1 MVTAAVVV
9 VCCRAVNKR
18 RQLNPSVSLTDKV
31 TRMSECTITFLPH
44 DRAITVSVGESLI
57 RAALQAGVH
66 INASCG
72 GEGVCGKCRVLVEKG
87 SVSEGISERISAED
101 IDKGYRLACLV
112 KVTED
117 VTVRIPVESS
127 IDKSVM
133 NLQATPRRTA
143 TIQQMDFESLKEEG
157 LFIPPVEKI
166 FLTLSPPDAQNNM
179 PDVTRL
185 VEYLKLE
192 ANEHKLELTL
202 PVIRKLSGVMRES
215 DFQLTATVIRPVR
228 SDGKNL
234 IINVQPGDKTNEN
247 YAVAM
252 DIGTTTI
259 YGQLINLSTGEC
271 LAEAGDFNG
280 QISYGEDVITR
291 IMYAE
296 KPGGLEKLQ
305 EVVVATINSVL
316 KKIIRQSKVD
326 REDIST
332 ITFSGNTTMT
342 QLFLK
347 IDPRNIRRAPY
358 VPTATLYPP
367 FTAATVGVDINEHAI
382 ALLYPQVSSFV
393 GGDIVAGVMGSG
405 MYRREEL
412 TLFLDIGT
420 NAELVVGNKDW
431 LACTACSAGPAFEG
445 GGIEFGMRA
454 AKGAIED
461 FSMDPVT
468 FDPMILTIGDVRPKG
483 ICGSGLI
490 TMAAVMFEMGVI
502 NNRGKF
508 NRDLGTP
515 RIRRTNHIWEY
526 VIAWKDETQLD
537 RDIVLTEPDLD
548 NLIRAKG
555 AIYSG
560 CMTLL
565 EEVGLSMDMVEHI
578 ILAGGFGSYIDLEKA
593 MVLGLLPEVDP
604 ERVTFIGNGSL
615 MGARMSS
622 LTNRIRQDVVSVTQ
636 KMTNFELSET
646 PSYMDNYIAAMFLP
660 HTEIEKFPRLKARM
674 QARGKIVPR

>member
-1 MVTAAVVV
+1 
-9 VCCRAVNKR
+9 
-18 RQLNPSVSLTDKV
+18 
-31 TRMSECTITFLPH
+31 MSECTITFLPY
-44 DRAITVSVGESLI
+44 DRVITISSGESLI

-87 SVSEGISERISAED
+87 TVTGGISERLSKED
-101 IDKGYRLACLV
+101 IEKGYRLACLA
-112 KVTED
+112 KVSED
-117 VTVRIPVESS
+117 VTVRIPIESS

-185 VEYLKLE
+185 IEYLKLE

-202 PVIRKLSGVMRES
+202 PVIRKLPGTMRES
-215 DFQLTATVIRPVR
+215 DFQVTVTIIRPVR

-234 IINVQPGDKTNEN
+234 ITNVQAGDKTGEN

-259 YGQLINLSTGEC
+259 YGQLINLLTGEC
-271 LAEAGDFNG
+271 LSEAGDFNG

-305 EVVVATINSVL
+305 QVVVSTINSVL
-316 KKIIRQSKVD
+316 EKIIRKSKVD

-342 QLFLK
+342 QLFLA

-367 FTAATVGVDINEHAI
+367 FTATSIGVTINEHCI

-405 MYRREEL
+405 LYRKEEL

-461 FSMDPVT
+461 FSLNPVT
-468 FDPMILTIGDVRPKG
+468 FDPMIFTIGDVRPKG

-490 TMAAVMFEMGVI
+490 TMAAVMFEMGLI

-515 RIRRTNHIWEY
+515 RVRKNNHVWEY
-526 VIAWKDETQLD
+526 VVAWKDETQID
-537 RDIVLTEPDLD
+537 RDIALTEPDLD

-622 LTNRIRQDVVSVTQ
+622 LTNRIRKDVVAVTQ

-646 PSYMDNYIAAMFLP
+646 HSYMDNYIAAMFLP
-660 HTEIEKFPRLKARM
+660 HTEIEKFPRLNARM
-674 QARGKIVPR
+674 KARGK

>member
-1 MVTAAVVV
+1 
-9 VCCRAVNKR
+9 
-18 RQLNPSVSLTDKV
+18 
-31 TRMSECTITFLPH
+31 MSECTITFLPH
-44 DRAITVSVGESLI
+44 NRAITVSSGESLI

-72 GEGVCGKCRVLVEKG
+72 GEGVCGKCRVLIEKG
-87 SVSEGISERISAED
+87 SVSGGISERITKED
-101 IDKGYRLACLV
+101 IAKGYRLACLA
-112 KVTED
+112 KAIED
-117 VTVRIPVESS
+117 VVVRIPVESS
-127 IDKSVM
+127 VDKSVM

-143 TIQQMDFESLKEEG
+143 SIQQMDFESLKEEG
-157 LFIPPVEKI
+157 LFIPPVTKI
-166 FLTLSPPDAQNNM
+166 FLTLSPPGAQNNM

-185 VEYLKLE
+185 IEYLKLE
-192 ANEHKLELTL
+192 DNEHKLELTL
-202 PVIRKLSGVMRES
+202 PVIRKLPGVMRES
-215 DFQLTATVIRPVR
+215 NFQLTVTIIRPVR
-228 SDGKNL
+228 ADGKNL
-234 IINVQPGDKTNEN
+234 IINVQPGDKTGEN

-259 YGQLINLSTGEC
+259 YGQLINLTTGEC

-296 KPGGLEKLQ
+296 KPGGLKKLQ
-305 EVVVATINSVL
+305 EVVVSTINSVL
-316 KKIIRQSKVD
+316 DKIIRQSKVD

-342 QLFLK
+342 QLFLE

-367 FTAATVGVDINEHAI
+367 FTAATVGIEINEHAI
-382 ALLYPQVSSFV
+382 ALIYPQVSSFV

-405 MYRREEL
+405 MYRKEEL

-461 FSMDPVT
+461 FSL
-468 FDPMILTIGDVRPKG
+468 DPMTFEPMIFTIGDVRPKG

-490 TMAAVMFEMGVI
+490 TMAAVMFEMGLI

-508 NRDLGTP
+508 NRDLGTS
-515 RIRRTNHIWEY
+515 RVRKSNHVWEY
-526 VIAWKDETQLD
+526 VIAWKDETQID

-565 EEVGLSMDMVEHI
+565 EEVGLSMAEVEHI

-622 LTNRIRQDVVSVTQ
+622 LTNKIRQDVVSVTQ
-636 KMTNFELSET
+636 RMTNFELSET

-660 HTEIEKFPRLKARM
+660 HTEIEKFPRLQARMKARD
-674 QARGKIVPR
+674 K

>member
-1 MVTAAVVV
+1 
-9 VCCRAVNKR
+9 
-18 RQLNPSVSLTDKV
+18 
-31 TRMSECTITFLPH
+31 MSKCTVTFLPH
-44 DRAITVSVGESLI
+44 NRVISVDPGESLI

-66 INASCG
+66 VNASCG
-72 GEGVCGKCRVLVEKG
+72 GEGVCGKCRVIVEKG
-87 SVSEGISERISAED
+87 AVSGGLNEKIKEEEGDR
-101 IDKGYRLACLV
+101 GYRLACLA
-112 KVTED
+112 KVSED
-117 VTVRIPVESS
+117 VVVRIPIESAM
-127 IDKSVM
+127 DKSVM
-133 NLQATPRRTA
+133 NLQVTPRRTA
-143 TIQQMDFESLKEEG
+143 TIQHMDFESLKEKG

-166 FLTLSPPDAQNNM
+166 FLSLHLPDAQNNM
-179 PDVTRL
+179 PDATRL
-185 VEYLKLE
+185 IEGLKLV
-192 ANEHKLELTL
+192 ADEHKLELIL
-202 PVIRKLSGVMRES
+202 PVIRKLPGILRAS
-215 DFQLTATVIRPVR
+215 DFQVTVTVMRPVR
-228 SDGKNL
+228 DDGKN
-234 IINVQPGDKTNEN
+234 IILNVQSGDRTAHN

-259 YGQLINLSTGEC
+259 YGQLIDLATGKC
-271 LAEAGDFNG
+271 LAEAGDFNS
-280 QISYGEDVITR
+280 QISYGEDVISR

-296 KPGGLEKLQ
+296 KPGGLDKLH
-305 EVVVATINSVL
+305 EVVVGTINSVL
-316 KKIIRQSKVD
+316 VRIIHASKVD
-326 REDIST
+326 REDITT
-332 ITFSGNTTMT
+332 ITFAGNTTMT
-342 QLFLK
+342 QLFLQV
-347 IDPRNIRRAPY
+347 DPRNIRRSPY
-358 VPTATLYPP
+358 VPAAALYPP
-367 FTAATVGVDINEHAI
+367 FSASMVGIDLNDHVM
-382 ALLYPQVSSFV
+382 ALIYPQISSFV

-405 MYRREEL
+405 LYRQEEL

-420 NAELVVGNKDW
+420 NAELVIGNKDW
-431 LACTACSAGPAFEG
+431 MACTACSAGPAFEG

-461 FSMDPVT
+461 FSLDPVT
-468 FDPMILTIGDVRPKG
+468 YEPMIFTIGDVRPKG

-490 TMAAVMFEMGVI
+490 TMVAVMFEMGVI

-515 RIRRTNHIWEY
+515 RIRATNDIWEY
-526 VIAWKDETQLD
+526 VVAWKEVTQLE

-565 EEVGLSMDMVEHI
+565 EEVGLSMDMVERI

-593 MVLGLLPEVDP
+593 MTIGLLPEIDP

-622 LTNRIRQDVVSVTQ
+622 LTNRIRKDVVSVTQ

-674 QARGKIVPR
+674 DARAKG

>member
-1 MVTAAVVV
+1 
-9 VCCRAVNKR
+9 
-18 RQLNPSVSLTDKV
+18 
-31 TRMSECTITFLPH
+31 MSECTITFLPH
-44 DRAITVSVGESLI
+44 DRAITVSSGESLI

-72 GEGVCGKCRVLVEKG
+72 GEGVCGKCRVIIEKG
-87 SVSEGISERISAED
+87 SVSEGISERINSED
-101 IDKGYRLACLV
+101 IEKGYRLACLV

-117 VTVRIPVESS
+117 VTIRIPVESS

-143 TIQQMDFESLKEEG
+143 SIQHMDFEHLKEEG

-166 FLTLSPPDAQNNM
+166 FLCLSPPSSQNNI

-185 VEYLKLE
+185 IEHLKQE

-202 PVIRKLSGVMRES
+202 PVIRKLPGIMRES
-215 DFQLTATVIRPVR
+215 DFQLTVTLIRPVR

-234 IINVQPGDKTNEN
+234 ITNVQSGDKTSEN

-259 YGQLINLSTGEC
+259 YAQLINLSTGKV

-291 IMYAE
+291 IMFAE

-305 EVVVATINSVL
+305 QVVVGTINSVL
-316 KKIIRQSKVD
+316 DKIIRQSKVD
-326 REDIST
+326 PEDIST

-342 QLFLK
+342 QLFLQ

-358 VPTATLYPP
+358 VPAASLYPP
-367 FTAATVGVDINEHAI
+367 FTAVTLGVNINEHAI
-382 ALLYPQVSSFV
+382 ALIYPQVSSFV

-405 MYRREEL
+405 MYRKEEL

-468 FDPMILTIGDVRPKG
+468 FEPMILTIGDVRPKG

-490 TMAAVMFEMGVI
+490 TMAAVMFELGLI

-515 RIRRTNHIWEY
+515 RIRKNNHVWEY
-526 VIAWKDETQLD
+526 VIAWKDVTQLD
-537 RDIVLTEPDLD
+537 RDIALTEPDLD

-674 QARGKIVPR
+674 KARGK

>member
-1 MVTAAVVV
+1 
-9 VCCRAVNKR
+9 
-18 RQLNPSVSLTDKV
+18 
-31 TRMSECTITFLPH
+31 MSECTITFLPH
-44 DRAITVSVGESLI
+44 ERAITVSEGESLI

-72 GEGVCGKCRVLVEKG
+72 GEGVCGKCRVLIEKG
-87 SVSEGISERISAED
+87 SVSEGISERLSKED
-101 IDKGYRLACLV
+101 VDKGYRLACLV
-112 KVTED
+112 KVIED
-117 VTVRIPVESS
+117 VTIRIPVESS
-127 IDKSVM
+127 MDKSVM
-133 NLQATPRRTA
+133 NLQTTPRRTA
-143 TIQQMDFESLKEEG
+143 SIQQMDFESLKEEG

-166 FLTLSPPDAQNNM
+166 FLTLSPPNPQNNM

-185 VEYLKLE
+185 IEYLKLE

-202 PVIRKLSGVMRES
+202 PVIRKLPGTMRES
-215 DFQLTATVIRPVR
+215 DFQLTVTMIRPVR
-228 SDGKNL
+228 NDGKNL
-234 IINVQPGDKTNEN
+234 IINVQSGDTTKAN

-259 YGQLINLSTGEC
+259 YGQLIDLSTGEC

-291 IMYAE
+291 IIYAE

-305 EVVVATINSVL
+305 EVVVGTINSVL
-316 KKIIRQSKVD
+316 EKIVRQSKVD

-342 QLFLK
+342 QLFLQ

-382 ALLYPQVSSFV
+382 ALIYPQVSSFV

-405 MYRREEL
+405 MYRKEEL

-461 FSMDPVT
+461 FSLDPVT
-468 FDPMILTIGDVRPKG
+468 FEPMIFTIGDVRPKG

-490 TMAAVMFEMGVI
+490 TMAAVMFEMGLI

-515 RIRRTNHIWEY
+515 RVRKSNHVWEY
-526 VIAWKDETQLD
+526 VIAWKDETQFD

-565 EEVGLSMDMVEHI
+565 EEVGLSLDMVEHI

-636 KMTNFELSET
+636 RMTNFELSET

-674 QARGKIVPR
+674 KARGK

>member
-1 MVTAAVVV
+1 MVYLLRPRGNRLYGKDVVPPEVTKAVK
-9 VCCRAVNKR
+9 AIWM
-18 RQLNPSVSLTDKV
+18 T
-31 TRMSECTITFLPH
+31 ECKIVYLPH
-44 DRAITVSVGESLI
+44 GKEVIAEKGESLI
-57 RAALQAGVH
+57 RAALRAGVH

-72 GEGVCGKCRVLVEKG
+72 GEGVCGKCRIQVESG
-87 SVSEGISERISAED
+87 SVAGGLSERISTED
-101 IDKGYRLACLV
+101 QEKGYRLACLCKAETDAV
-112 KVTED
+112 I
-117 VTVRIPVESS
+117 RIPVESS

-143 TIQQMDFESLKEEG
+143 KIQQMDFEDLKEEG
-157 LFIPPVEKI
+157 LFLPPVEKVDI
-166 FLTLSPPDAQNNM
+166 RLSPPDAQNNM

-192 ANEHKLELTL
+192 ADEHKLEFTL
-202 PVIRKLSGVMRES
+202 DVIRKIPGALRED
-215 DFQLTATVIRPVR
+215 DFHITATLVRPVHEG
-228 SDGKNL
+228 GKNL
-234 IINVQPGDKTNEN
+234 VLNVQPGDRTADN
-247 YAVAM
+247 YGVAI

-259 YGQLINLSTGEC
+259 YGQLIDLATGKC

-291 IMYAE
+291 IIYAE
-296 KPGGLEKLQ
+296 KGDGLQKLH
-305 EVVVATINSVL
+305 EVVVATMNDVL
-316 KKIIRQSKVD
+316 AKIIKKAGVD

-342 QLFLK
+342 QLFLQ

-367 FTAATVGVDINEHAI
+367 FPAAEAGIEVNKHAI
-382 ALLYPQVSSFV
+382 ALIYPQVSSFV

-405 MYRREEL
+405 MYRDEAL

-420 NAELVVGNKDW
+420 NAELVVGNSDW

-461 FSMDPVT
+461 FSIDPQSYE
-468 FDPMILTIGDVRPKG
+468 PMVFTIGDVRPKG

-490 TMAAVMFEMGVI
+490 TMAAVMFETGVI

-508 NRDLGTP
+508 NRDHGTR
-515 RIRRTNHIWEY
+515 RIRENNGVWEY
-526 VIAWKDETQLD
+526 VVSWAAETQID

-565 EEVGLSMDMVEHI
+565 EEVGLTMDLVERI

-593 MVLGLLPEVDP
+593 MTIGLLPEIDP
-604 ERVTFIGNGSL
+604 DRVTFIGNSSL

-622 LTNRIRQDVVSVTQ
+622 LTNRIRRDVVSVTQ

-660 HTEIEKFPRLKARM
+660 HTEIEKFPRLKKRM
-674 QARGKIVPR
+674 ETRAAVAG

>member
-1 MVTAAVVV
+1 
-9 VCCRAVNKR
+9 
-18 RQLNPSVSLTDKV
+18 
-31 TRMSECTITFLPH
+31 MSECTITFLPY
-44 DRAITVSVGESLI
+44 DKAITVSSGENLI

-72 GEGVCGKCRVLVEKG
+72 GEGVCGKCRVLIEKG
-87 SVSEGISERISAED
+87 SVSGGITERISKED
-101 IDKGYRLACLV
+101 VDKGYRLACLG

-117 VTVRIPVESS
+117 VTVRIPIESS

-143 TIQQMDFESLKEEG
+143 SIQQMDFESLKEEG
-157 LFIPPVEKI
+157 LFVPPVDKI
-166 FLTLSPPDAQNNM
+166 FLTLTPPSSQNNM

-185 VEYLKLE
+185 IEHLKQE
-192 ANEHKLELTL
+192 KGEHKLEMTL
-202 PVIRKLSGVMRES
+202 PVIRKLPGIMRES
-215 DFQLTATVIRPVR
+215 DFQLTVTIIRPVR
-228 SDGKNL
+228 SDGKN
-234 IINVQPGDKTNEN
+234 IITNVEAGDKTGEN
-247 YAVAM
+247 YAVAL

-259 YGQLINLSTGEC
+259 YAQLIHLSTGEC

-305 EVVVATINSVL
+305 QVVADTINNVL
-316 KKIIRQSKVD
+316 EKIIRKSKID

-342 QLFLK
+342 QLFLR
-347 IDPRNIRRAPY
+347 IDPRNIRRSPY
-358 VPTATLYPP
+358 VPTASLYPP
-367 FTAATVGVDINEHAI
+367 FSAATLGININEHAI
-382 ALLYPQVSSFV
+382 ALIFPQVSSFV

-405 MYRREEL
+405 MYRKDDL

-420 NAELVVGNKDW
+420 NAELVIGNKDW

-468 FDPMILTIGDVRPKG
+468 FEPMILTIGDVRPKG

-490 TMAAVMFEMGVI
+490 TMAAVMFELGLI

-515 RIRRTNHIWEY
+515 RIRKNNHVWEY
-526 VIAWKDETQLD
+526 VIAWKDETQIE

-565 EEVGLSMDMVEHI
+565 EEVGLSMDAVERI

-646 PSYMDNYIAAMFLP
+646 PSYMDHYIAAMFLP

-674 QARGKIVPR
+674 QARGK

>member
-1 MVTAAVVV
+1 
-9 VCCRAVNKR
+9 
-18 RQLNPSVSLTDKV
+18 
-31 TRMSECTITFLPH
+31 MSNCTVTFLPH
-44 DRAITVSVGESLI
+44 ERVVSVTSGESLI

-72 GEGVCGKCRVLVEKG
+72 GEGVCGKCRVLLEKG
-87 SVSEGISERISAED
+87 DVSGGLNEKIKKEESE
-101 IDKGYRLACLV
+101 KGYRLACLA
-112 KVTED
+112 KVTEN
-117 VTVRIPVESS
+117 VTVRIPVESAM
-127 IDKSVM
+127 DKSVM
-133 NLQATPRRTA
+133 NLQVTPRRTA
-143 TIQQMDFESLKEEG
+143 TIQHMNFENLREQG
-157 LFIPPVEKI
+157 LFVPPVEKI
-166 FLTLSPPDAQNNM
+166 FLSLPFPDAKNNM

-185 VEYLKLE
+185 IEALKIQ
-192 ANEHKLELTL
+192 ADEHKLELTL
-202 PVIRKLSGVMRES
+202 PVIRKLPGILR
-215 DFQLTATVIRPVR
+215 DHGFQVTVTVIRPVR
-228 SDGKNL
+228 DDGKNL
-234 IINVQPGDKTNEN
+234 ILNVQPGDTTKNN

-259 YGQLINLSTGEC
+259 YGQLIDLATGKC
-271 LAEAGDFNG
+271 LAEAGDFNS

-296 KPGGLEKLQ
+296 KPGGLDKLHD
-305 EVVVATINSVL
+305 VVVGTLNTVL
-316 KKIIRQSKVD
+316 VKIISASKID

-342 QLFLK
+342 QLFLQV
-347 IDPRNIRRAPY
+347 DPRNIRRAPY
-358 VPTATLYPP
+358 VPATSLYPP
-367 FTAATVGVDINEHAI
+367 FSATSVGIDLNAHAI
-382 ALLYPQVSSFV
+382 ALIYPAVSSFV

-461 FSMDPVT
+461 FSIDPVT
-468 FDPMILTIGDVRPKG
+468 YEPMLFTIGDVRPKG

-490 TMAAVMFEMGVI
+490 TMVAVMFEMGVI

-515 RIRRTNHIWEY
+515 RIRVTNDIWEY
-526 VIAWKDETQLD
+526 VVAWKEVTQLE

-565 EEVGLSMDMVEHI
+565 EEVGLSMDMVERI

-593 MVLGLLPEVDP
+593 MTIGLLPEIDP

-622 LTNRIRQDVVSVTQ
+622 LTNRIRQDVVSVT
-636 KMTNFELSET
+636 KRMTNFELSET
-646 PSYMDNYIAAMFLP
+646 PSYMDNYVAAMFLP
-660 HTEIEKFPRLKARM
+660 HTEIEKFPRLQARM
-674 QARGKIVPR
+674 EARAKAQH

>member
-1 MVTAAVVV
+1 
-9 VCCRAVNKR
+9 
-18 RQLNPSVSLTDKV
+18 
-31 TRMSECTITFLPH
+31 MSKCTVTFLPH
-44 DRAITVSVGESLI
+44 NRVISVDPGESLI

-72 GEGVCGKCRVLVEKG
+72 GEGVCGKCRILVEKG
-87 SVSEGISERISAED
+87 DVLGGLNEKIKKEESE
-101 IDKGYRLACLV
+101 KGYRLACLA
-112 KVTED
+112 KVSEN
-117 VTVRIPVESS
+117 VVVRIPIESAM
-127 IDKSVM
+127 DKSVM
-133 NLQATPRRTA
+133 NLQVTPRRTA
-143 TIQQMDFESLKEEG
+143 TIQHMDFESLKEEG

-166 FLTLSPPDAQNNM
+166 FLTLPPPDATNNM

-185 VEYLKLE
+185 IETLRLV
-192 ANEHKLELTL
+192 ADEHKLELTL
-202 PVIRKLSGVMRES
+202 PVIRKLPGILRNNG
-215 DFQLTATVIRPVR
+215 FQVTVTVIRPVR
-228 SDGKNL
+228 DDGKNL
-234 IINVQPGDKTNEN
+234 ILNVQPGDTTTQN

-259 YGQLINLSTGEC
+259 YGQLIDLATGEC
-271 LAEAGDFNG
+271 LAEAGDFNS
-280 QISYGEDVITR
+280 QISYGEDVISR

-296 KPGGLEKLQ
+296 KPGGLDKLH
-305 EVVVATINSVL
+305 EVVVGTLNSVL
-316 KKIIRQSKVD
+316 AKIIHASKVD

-332 ITFSGNTTMT
+332 ITFAGNTTMT
-342 QLFLK
+342 QLFLQV
-347 IDPRNIRRAPY
+347 DPRNIRRAPY
-358 VPTATLYPP
+358 VPTTTLYPP
-367 FTAATVGVDINEHAI
+367 FSAASVGIDLNNHAI
-382 ALLYPQVSSFV
+382 ALIYPQVSSFV

-405 MYRREEL
+405 MYRQEEL

-461 FSMDPVT
+461 FSLDPST
-468 FDPMILTIGDVRPKG
+468 YEPMLFTIGDVRPKG

-490 TMAAVMFEMGVI
+490 TMVAVMFEMGVI

-515 RIRRTNHIWEY
+515 RIRATNDIWEY
-526 VIAWKDETQLD
+526 VVAWKDVTQLE

-565 EEVGLSMDMVEHI
+565 EEVGLNMDMVERI

-593 MVLGLLPEVDP
+593 MTIGLLPEIDP

-622 LTNRIRQDVVSVTQ
+622 LTNRIRKDVVSVTQ

-660 HTEIEKFPRLKARM
+660 HTEIEKFPRLKVRMDARSK
-674 QARGKIVPR
+674 R